1 MLDVLIISD
10 NQFRDISSNKLLA
23 GYLKKQKLKVKIFSK
38 VIYRTAIDTLNPQVV
53 IVPRIT
59 DDFNDIFELKKKRG
73 FKLIFIPCE
82 HGAGNE
88 FRILAFIKSYAKK
101 NFLDNNYKKKL
112 ENIDKIFVPSDYYKK
127 VLLDNNLFE
136 DNKIS
141 VSGTLNSDL
150 WFKNSNKLF
159 LKMKNNSEKT
169 IGIAT
174 SFKSFMFTSNYESI
188 QKAIYT
194 INSFKKKGEN
204 NFENQKEDLYFLL
217 HEMYQFMIISKIIQD
232 NKNINFSLRVH
243 PGENIKNIK
252 SLIKKV
258 KNISID
264 RSPILKEW
272 ISNQKLILT
281 FSSTLLY
288 DAYYSEVPILSLS
301 KLVPHDL
308 VDIVEDVKKPL
319 NTDFVYRPDNFDE
332 LYKKINSEHINFDEI
347 FDLNNKI
354 KIESQSFKNFNFP
367 RKKIAFKE
375 IGDEILS
382 LVKDKKKNFLKKFI
396 LNLKIIIINLKQIK
410 AANFLFKH
418 SFVLSDK
425 IYNPLN
431 LINNIKTDR
440 YVKLILE
447 KIKN

>member
-1 MLDVLIISD
+1 M
-10 NQFRDISSNKLLA
+10 
-23 GYLKKQKLKVKIFSK
+23 
-38 VIYRTAIDTLNPQVV
+38 
-53 IVPRIT
+53 
-59 DDFNDIFELKKKRG
+59 
-73 FKLIFIPCE
+73 
-82 HGAGNE
+82 
-88 FRILAFIKSYAKK
+88 
-101 NFLDNNYKKKL
+101 
-112 ENIDKIFVPSDYYKK
+112 
-127 VLLDNNLFE
+127 
-136 DNKIS
+136 
-141 VSGTLNSDL
+141 
-150 WFKNSNKLF
+150 
-159 LKMKNNSEKT
+159 
-169 IGIAT
+169 
-174 SFKSFMFTSNYESI
+174 
-188 QKAIYT
+188 
-194 INSFKKKGEN
+194 
-204 NFENQKEDLYFLL
+204 
-217 HEMYQFMIISKIIQD
+217 
-232 NKNINFSLRVH
+232 
-243 PGENIKNIK
+243 
-252 SLIKKV
+252 IKKV

-354 KIESQSFKNFNFP
+354 KIESQSVKNFNFP